1 MQDIVHCLYYLYC
14 PLVLKYRR
22 YIDDLNQREISVLD
36 RTSHQFLHIRRKFP
50 TLTVSNL
57 VDAMATSL
65 VLSLQDEMN
74 KFQEEYR
81 QVKRTE
87 DGMLANVD
95 VESQTKIKTYLD
107 KLQHAFREGIR
118 TSATCL
124 LF

>member
-1 MQDIVHCLYYLYC
+1 
-14 PLVLKYRR
+14 
-22 YIDDLNQREISVLD
+22 
-36 RTSHQFLHIRRKFP
+36 
-50 TLTVSNL
+50 
-57 VDAMATSL
+57 MATSL